1 MTTGTLNRKFIP
13 AWWLPDGHTQ
23 TLWRKFTANDEV
35 LHRRERLDL
44 PDGDFID
51 IDWCEDFS
59 HSSKSFEDCSGIVVI
74 IHGLCGCSSSPYVVA
89 LQKRL
94 AKTGKRSVAMNFRG
108 CSGEINNL
116 ARAYH
121 SGVSEDLDEV
131 FRSLSAAYPN
141 EKFMFVGYSL
151 GANVLL
157 KWLGEQEPNERITR
171 AVAVSTPFQLGECS
185 KALLRGPSRFY
196 GSYFV
201 NRLRNDVIAKM
212 SDFKKRGLDEEFGI
226 LERLGNL
233 DRISSLMEFD
243 DLVTAPLHGFEN
255 ADDYY
260 KKCSSAQFL
269 KNIKADTLL
278 IQSENDPLIPA
289 SALPS
294 ASSLSA
300 GVTMELSSKG
310 GHVGFISQG
319 KENWL
324 EKRITDH
331 LLNRL

>member
-1 MTTGTLNRKFIP
+1 MTNGTFEDIFKP
-13 AWWLPDGHTQ
+13 AWWLPEGHTQ
-23 TLWRKFTANDEV
+23 TLWRKFTTFDEV
-35 LHRRERLDL
+35 YHRRERLDL
-44 PDGDFID
+44 YDGDFID
-51 IDWCEDFS
+51 IDWCENMS
-59 HSSKSFEDCSGIVVI
+59 ASNLSAEIGSGITVI

-94 AKTGKRSVAMNFRG
+94 ANHGKRSVAINFRG

-121 SGVSEDLDEV
+121 SGVSEDLNEV
-131 FRSLSAAYPN
+131 FTSLSAAYPD

-157 KWLGEQEPNERITR
+157 KWLGEKQRDDRVTK
-171 AVAVSTPFQLGECS
+171 AVAVSTPFQLDECS
-185 KALLRGPSRFY
+185 KAMLRGPSRLY

-201 NRLRNDVIAKM
+201 NRLRSDVIGKM
-212 SDFKKRGLDEEFGI
+212 DDFQKRGLQEQYDT
-226 LERLGNL
+226 LASLGDL
-233 DRISSLMEFD
+233 GRIKSLMEFD

-269 KNIKADTLL
+269 EHIDTDTLL
-278 IQSENDPLIPA
+278 IQSKNDPLIPA
-289 SALPS
+289 SALPN
-294 ASSLSA
+294 ASSLSTS
-300 GVTMELSSKG
+300 VQMELTSKG
-310 GHVGFISQG
+310 GHVGFISG
-319 KENWL
+319 NKENWL

-331 LLNRL
+331 LIA

>member
-1 MTTGTLNRKFIP
+1 MTIGTIEKNFKP
-13 AWWLPDGHTQ
+13 AWWLPEGHTQ

-35 LHRRERLDL
+35 LHRRERIELS
-44 PDGDFID
+44 DGDFID
-51 IDWCEDFS
+51 IDWCEE
-59 HSSKSFEDCSGIVVI
+59 SSVSSLPVETGSGIIVI
-74 IHGLCGCSSSPYVVA
+74 VHGLCGCSSSPYVVA
-89 LQKRL
+89 LQKLL
-94 AKTGKRSVAMNFRG
+94 ARSGKRSVAMNFRG

-121 SGVSEDLDEV
+121 SGVSEDLNEV
-131 FRSLSAAYPN
+131 YIRLRANYPN

-157 KWLGEQEPNERITR
+157 KWLGEQEPDDRITK
-171 AVAVSTPFQLGECS
+171 AVAVSTPFQLDECS
-185 KALLRGPSRFY
+185 KAMLKGPSRFY

-201 NRLRNDVIAKM
+201 KHLRNDVITKM
-212 SDFKKRGLDEEFGI
+212 DDFKKRGLQEQYDT
-226 LERLGNL
+226 LARLGNL
-233 DRISSLMEFD
+233 DRIHSLMQFD

-269 KNIKADTLL
+269 RHIKTDTLL
-278 IQSENDPLIPA
+278 IQSKNDPLIPA

-300 GVTMELSSKG
+300 SVRMELSSKG
-310 GHVGFISQG
+310 GHVGFISSD

-324 EKRITDH
+324 EKRIAGH
-331 LLNRL
+331 LIA